1 MTLRTVILLACCLG
15 CDAGALSNR
24 PLVDH
29 NGGHGGG
36 PVDTGNAGTGAPGG
50 DGGDAS
56 GGSNGGAGIGGSNGG
71 AGTGGSNGAAGTG
84 GSASTGSGGA
94 GACAISCGAAACP
107 VRDGQP
113 RVLVTSPLNHQL
125 MGLAVNADTLFW
137 GTYPNQTPGEIRS
150 MPLAGGPSTL
160 LVSNVIVSELYLD
173 GSTLYYVTND
183 RTGNASLLAIP
194 VTGGTSRMVATGSRI
209 AWITSD
215 ASGIYF
221 AQGNQIVRA
230 DPSGS
235 GVAPVVSAAGTLW
248 GFAVDETNV
257 YWASYSNGGALFRRA
272 LAGGNT
278 TTLRNSSAPI
288 TFPITDGDDIVYME
302 GINTPGVCQ
311 SAIWAIAK
319 AGTGT
324 PRLISPGTSGVDVQ
338 QPVRDGATL
347 YWASNSPHGALL
359 RMVKDQT
366 PEILA
371 AEQVNITRPVLGP
384 ADLYWIASGSGLTT
398 YEVRTLPK

>member
-1 MTLRTVILLACCLG
+1 MILRTAILLACFLG
-15 CDAGALSNR
+15 CESRILSNR

-29 NGGHGGG
+29 NGGHGGD

-50 DGGDAS
+50 RGGDGGDAR
-56 GGSNGGAGIGGSNGG
+56 GGSNGG
-71 AGTGGSNGAAGTG
+71 AGTGGG
-84 GSASTGSGGA
+84 ASTGSGG
-94 GACAISCGAAACP
+94 GGGCAISCGPAACP

-113 RVLVTSPLNHQL
+113 RVLVSSPLNHQL

-137 GTYPNQTPGEIRS
+137 GTYPNQTLGEIRS

-160 LVSNVIVSELYLD
+160 LASDVIVSELYLD

-183 RTGNASLLAIP
+183 RTGNTSLLAIP
-194 VTGGTSRMVATGSRI
+194 VTGGTPRMVATGSRI

-215 ASGIYF
+215 ASSIYF

-230 DPSGS
+230 DRSGS
-235 GVAPVVSAAGTLW
+235 GVVPVVGAAGTLW
-248 GFAVDETNV
+248 GFAVDETSV
-257 YWASYSNGGALFRRA
+257 YWATYSNGGALSRRA
-272 LAGGNT
+272 LPGGNI
-278 TTLRNSSAPI
+278 TTLHTSSAPI
-288 TFPITDGDDIVYME
+288 TFPITDGDDIVYVE
-302 GINTPGVCQ
+302 GTNTPATCQ

-324 PRLISPGTSGVDVQ
+324 PRLISPGTSGVDVR
-338 QPVRDGATL
+338 QPVRDGDTL
-347 YWASNSPHGALL
+347 YWASNSRRGALL
-359 RMVKDQT
+359 RMVKEQT

-371 AEQVNITRPVLGP
+371 TEQVNITRPVVGP

>member
-1 MTLRTVILLACCLG
+1 MTLRTAILLACCLG
-15 CDAGALSNR
+15 CDSGVLSNR

-29 NGGHGGG
+29 NGGRAGG
-36 PVDTGNAGTGAPGG
+36 PVNTGNAGTGAPGG
-50 DGGDAS
+50 DGGDAR
-56 GGSNGGAGIGGSNGG
+56 GGSNGN
-71 AGTGGSNGAAGTG
+71 AGTG
-84 GSASTGSGGA
+84 GSAGTGGTTGTGGPGPGA
-94 GACAISCGAAACP
+94 GGACAISCGPAACP

-113 RVLVTSPLNHQL
+113 RVLVTSPFNQQL

-137 GTYPNQTPGEIRS
+137 GTYPNQTQGEIRS

-160 LVSNVIVSELYLD
+160 LASNVIVSELYLD
-173 GSTLYYVTND
+173 GSTLYYVSND

-215 ASGIYF
+215 ASSIYF

-230 DPSGS
+230 DRSGS
-235 GVAPVVSAAGTLW
+235 GVTPVVGAAGTLW

-257 YWASYSNGGALFRRA
+257 YWASYSNGGALARRA

-278 TTLRNSSAPI
+278 TTLHTSSAPI

-311 SAIWAIAK
+311 SAIWATAK
-319 AGTGT
+319 AGTGA

-384 ADLYWIASGSGLTT
+384 ADLYWIASGSGPT

>member
-1 MTLRTVILLACCLG
+1 MTLRTAILLACCLG
-15 CDAGALSNR
+15 CDSGALSNR

-29 NGGHGGG
+29 NGGRGGG
-36 PVDTGNAGTGAPGG
+36 PVGTG
-50 DGGDAS
+50 
-56 GGSNGGAGIGGSNGG
+56 GS
-71 AGTGGSNGAAGTG
+71 AGTGGTVGTGGSAGTGVSAGTG
-84 GSASTGSGGA
+84 GSAT
-94 GACAISCGAAACP
+94 GACPIHCGQAACP

-113 RVLVTSPLNHQL
+113 RVLVTSPNDRQL
-125 MGLAVNADTLFW
+125 VGLAVNADTLFW
-137 GTYPNQTPGEIRS
+137 GTYPNQTQGEIRS

-160 LVSNVIVSELYLD
+160 LASNVIVGELYLD

-194 VTGGTSRMVATGSRI
+194 VTGGTPRMVATGSRI

-215 ASGIYF
+215 ASSIYF
-221 AQGNQIVRA
+221 AQGNQIMRA
-230 DPSGS
+230 DRSGS
-235 GVAPVVSAAGTLW
+235 DVTPVVGAAGTLW
-248 GFAVDETNV
+248 GFAVDEANV
-257 YWASYSNGGALFRRA
+257 YWASYSNGGTLSRRG

-278 TTLRNSSAPI
+278 TTLHTSSAPL
-288 TFPITDGDDIVYME
+288 TFPITDGDDIIYME

-311 SAIWAIAK
+311 SAIWATAK
-319 AGTGT
+319 DGTGT

-359 RMVKDQT
+359 RMVKGQT

-371 AEQVNITRPVLGP
+371 TEQVNITRPVLGP